1 MAIKLIIEI
10 DDTGIE
16 SIVKNKVPLWLY
28 PFIGLKFIDKNK
40 LIAKQL
46 VKRIKEQFD
55 NENIEAHIFYKIQE

>member
-46 VKRIKEQFD
+46 VKGLK
-55 NENIEAHIFYKIQE
+55 NNLTMKT